1 MNQNFSFQC
10 IEWYIIFIILK
21 KDGSKIMR
29 KHSVKLV
36 AVGLL
41 ASTCITGCGYEVNV
55 TKKEPVKVSE
65 EKEAGKSKAD
75 NAEETEKS
83 RKETEE
89 QEESKDNNLEDKASK
104 EDKKERK
111 DNIKASTDKVQLEG
125 VLVSNYRPVSID
137 TVNNAYAFVEGDIKN
152 SDVIIGLNIQAFDA
166 DSDLATQYKV
176 MFNSTFD
183 ESIMDKFKA
192 SQDNGNMSMD
202 MRLDNS
208 ILDGGNVLV
217 MNTSTDVSIIAWGD
231 QAENS
236 DKYSLLVA
244 VFVGPGANDKDN
256 IKEFISNVDV
266 NGKAS
271 NVSDAELMTPE
282 EFSEINTEFGDFEE
296 YMNKLKESIT
306 GPEVDLDGLG
316 DEADFDKYMDELE
329 EETDDIKDTDIDNES
344 SASDLMSKALEKDWY
359 KDFGVIKGNVYVG
372 FSTKDDFEKATG
384 ATPVKTVDS
393 GNADLWY
400 YNLSGCKSFYL
411 VVDDA
416 TGRIKSA
423 SYEMESDSRP
433 AVSAIKDDYGTPDRD
448 NGYFKYE
455 VEDGEYNS
463 ISATFYAINDKVTQI
478 EVSSIIID

>member
-1 MNQNFSFQC
+1 
-10 IEWYIIFIILK
+10 
-21 KDGSKIMR
+21 MR
-29 KHSVKLV
+29 KHLVKLV

-41 ASTCITGCGYEVNV
+41 ASTCITGCGYEINV

-65 EKEAGKSKAD
+65 EKEAGNSED
-75 NAEETEKS
+75 SDAEETKKS

-89 QEESKDNNLEDKASK
+89 QEESKEDTLEDKKENK
-104 EDKKERK
+104 EDKKENK
-111 DNIKASTDKVQLEG
+111 EDKKENKEDSLKAFTDKVQLEG
-125 VLVSNYRPVSID
+125 VLVSNYKPVNID
-137 TVNNAYAFVEGDIKN
+137 TANNAYAFVEGDIKN
-152 SDVIIGLNIQAFDA
+152 SDVIVGLNIQTFDA

-192 SQDNGNMSMD
+192 SQDTGNMSMD

-217 MNTSTDVSIIAWGD
+217 MNTSTDVSIVSWGD
-231 QAENS
+231 QADNS
-236 DKYSLLVA
+236 DKYNLLVA
-244 VFVGPGANDKDN
+244 IFVGPGANDKDN
-256 IKEFISNVDV
+256 IKEFISNVEV

-271 NVSDAELMTPE
+271 AVSDAELMTPE

-296 YMNKLKESIT
+296 YINKLKESIA

-316 DEADFDKYMDELE
+316 DEAEFEDYMDEIE
-329 EETDDIKDTDIDNES
+329 KETESIKDTDIDNES
-344 SASDLMSKALEKDWY
+344 YASDLMSKALEKDWY

-384 ATPVKTVDS
+384 ANPVETIDS

-400 YNLSGCKSFYL
+400 YNISGFKSFYL
-411 VVDDA
+411 VIDDE

-423 SYEMESDSRP
+423 SYEMESDNRP
-433 AVSAIKDDYGTPDRD
+433 AASAVKDDYGTPNRD
-448 NGYFKYE
+448 DGYFKYM
-455 VEDGEYNS
+455 VDDSEYNS
-463 ISATFYAINDKVTQI
+463 ISATFYTVNDKVTQI
-478 EVSSIIID
+478 EIGSIIID

>member
-1 MNQNFSFQC
+1 
-10 IEWYIIFIILK
+10 
-21 KDGSKIMR
+21 MR
-29 KHSVKLV
+29 KHLVKLV
-36 AVGLL
+36 VVGLL
-41 ASTCITGCGYEVNV
+41 ASTCVTGCGYEVNV
-55 TKKEPVKVSE
+55 TKKEPVEVSE
-65 EKEAGKSKAD
+65 EKEAGKSKDD
-75 NAEETEKS
+75 NAEEAEKS
-83 RKETEE
+83 SKETEE
-89 QEESKDNNLEDKASK
+89 QEESKEDNLKDKVSK
-104 EDKKERK
+104 EDKKESK
-111 DNIKASTDKVQLEG
+111 EDKKESKEENLKASTDKVQLEG
-125 VLVSNYRPVSID
+125 VLVSHYRPVSID
-137 TVNNAYAFVEGDIKN
+137 TANNVYAFVEGDIKN
-152 SDVIIGLNIQAFDA
+152 SDVIVGLNIQAFDA

-217 MNTSTDVSIIAWGD
+217 MNTSTDVSIISWGD
-231 QAENS
+231 QADNS

-306 GPEVDLDGLG
+306 GPEVGLDGLG

-329 EETDDIKDTDIDNES
+329 EEADDIKDTDMDNES

-393 GNADLWY
+393 GDAALWY
-400 YNLSGCKSFYL
+400 YNHSGCESFYL

-423 SYEMESDSRP
+423 SYDMEYDSRP
-433 AVSAIKDDYGTPDRD
+433 SASAIKDAYGTPDRD
-448 NGYFKYE
+448 NGYFKYV
-455 VEDGEYNS
+455 VEDSGYNS
-463 ISATFYAINDKVTQI
+463 ISAIFYITNDKVTNI
-478 EVSSIIID
+478 EIGSIIID

>member
-1 MNQNFSFQC
+1 
-10 IEWYIIFIILK
+10 
-21 KDGSKIMR
+21 MR
-29 KHSVKLV
+29 KHLVKLI

-41 ASTCITGCGYEVNV
+41 VSTCVTGCGYEVSV

-65 EKEAGKSKAD
+65 EKEVGKSKDD

-83 RKETEE
+83 SKETEE
-89 QEESKDNNLEDKASK
+89 QTESKEEQKEIKEERRESKESKGENLKASV
-104 EDKKERK
+104 
-111 DNIKASTDKVQLEG
+111 DKVQLEG
-125 VLVSNYRPVSID
+125 VSVSNYRPVSID

-152 SDVIIGLNIQAFDA
+152 SDVIVGLNIQAFDA

-176 MFNSTFD
+176 LFNSTFD

-231 QAENS
+231 QADNL

-271 NVSDAELMTPE
+271 DVSDAELMTPE

-296 YMNKLKESIT
+296 YMNKLKESVT

-316 DEADFDKYMDELE
+316 NEADFDKYIDELE

-344 SASDLMSKALEKDWY
+344 SASDLMSKVLEKDWY

-393 GNADLWY
+393 GDAALWY
-400 YNLSGCKSFYL
+400 YNHSGCDSFYL
-411 VVDDA
+411 VVDDE

-423 SYEMESDSRP
+423 SYDMEYDSRP
-433 AVSAIKDDYGTPDRD
+433 SASAIKDAYGTPDRD
-448 NGYFKYE
+448 NGYFKYV
-455 VEDGEYNS
+455 VEDSDYNS
-463 ISATFYAINDKVTQI
+463 ISAIFYITNDKVTQI
-478 EVSSIIID
+478 EIGSIIID